1 MRAAGPSCLST
12 RPPHR
17 RGRPLGPRAGTQA
30 LHSQGHTE
38 ACGRQA
44 AAPPPGRP
52 ATRGTA
58 VSWPIPEF
66 QASGNEA
73 AAAAAWGLGR
83 PPAAQDPAPWPGPSG
98 PRLAP
103 LARGRRAKA
112 AETLAGEETIP
123 WPALWKPLSSLTSRG
138 SLLLGGPACF
148 WDQGPGWGWRQKC
161 IRLAH
166 VYPAPRGGLAWAR
179 PRILPLPSVL
189 GRRDRRTL
197 PLPLPVRG
205 LRPRAG
211 QRREWQ
217 TRRCY
222 TLRKRRAGGPG
233 RAGRG
238 SPVSCAPVGEAVRAA
253 EMSHAGVL
261 RAPLWP
267 RGGRAEATVAGDP
280 AGAHRVTQQGGGA
293 GGSPR
298 ALRTE
303 PGRFPDQQSWDSI
316 PGPAEAAAEVGGGE
330 GGRSLSQ
337 RRPST
342 VHASGVQ
349 DRVSCRREVSKS
361 HRDRRQSREM
371 APPWRHT
378 PKSLRLHLAPR
389 SALARCRVATWVCW
403 RAPVGA
409 NQPVGGG
416 QRASPGAFDRPGSAS
431 IPKSLDRC
439 AGTGPRATPRSRDA
453 ARSGGSRAP
462 PPPRPRGGCTPIP
475 GKRRGPPSVRGFVSV
490 SVRRLC
496 EG

>member
-103 LARGRRAKA
+103 PARGRRAKA

-161 IRLAH
+161 IRLAR

-197 PLPLPVRG
+197 ALPVRG

-303 PGRFPDQQSWDSI
+303 LGRFPDQQSWDSI

-389 SALARCRVATWVCW
+389 SALARCRAATWGCW

-431 IPKSLDRC
+431 
-439 AGTGPRATPRSRDA
+439 TPRASTA
-453 ARSGGSRAP
+453 ARGRA
-462 PPPRPRGGCTPIP
+462 RER
-475 GKRRGPPSVRGFVSV
+475 RRGPETQREAAGRGPLPHPGL
-490 SVRRLC
+490 RRLHPDPREAQGAAECARIRVC
-496 EG
+496 ERASPV

>member
-12 RPPHR
+12 RPPHG

-103 LARGRRAKA
+103 PARGRRAKA

-123 WPALWKPLSSLTSRG
+123 WPAFRKPLSSLTSRG

-222 TLRKRRAGGPG
+222 TLRKRRAGSPG
-233 RAGRG
+233 RAGVTRLLRSRGGGSQGSGDVSRGCSQGPSVAAWRAGGGDGGGGPSG
-238 SPVSCAPVGEAVRAA
+238 SPPCDPAGWRSRRVPTGSEDGAGAVPRSA
-253 EMSHAGVL
+253 ELGFHPWTGRGRRRSRG
-261 RAPLWP
+261 
-267 RGGRAEATVAGDP
+267 RGGRPLPLPAQAEHGP
-280 AGAHRVTQQGGGA
+280 RVWSPGQGVVSQGGVQ
-293 GGSPR
+293 
-298 ALRTE
+298 E
-303 PGRFPDQQSWDSI
+303 
-316 PGPAEAAAEVGGGE
+316 
-330 GGRSLSQ
+330 SQ
-337 RRPST
+337 RPST
-342 VHASGVQ
+342 VMGNGPTLEAHAEVAQ
-349 DRVSCRREVSKS
+349 TFVS
-361 HRDRRQSREM
+361 HP
-371 APPWRHT
+371 ALPWH
-378 PKSLRLHLAPR
+378 
-389 SALARCRVATWVCW
+389 
-403 RAPVGA
+403 GA
-409 NQPVGGG
+409 GP
-416 QRASPGAFDRPGSAS
+416 RPGSVGALPWVRTS
-431 IPKSLDRC
+431 PWVGDSERHPEPS
-439 AGTGPRATPRSRDA
+439 TGRAL
-453 ARSGGSRAP
+453 P
-462 PPPRPRGGCTPIP
+462 PPPRASTAARGRARE
-475 GKRRGPPSVRGFVSV
+475 RRGPETQREAARRGPLPHPGPEAAAPRSEG
-490 SVRRLC
+490 SAGGRRVCADSCL
-496 EG
+496 

>member
-30 LHSQGHTE
+30 LHSQGHAE

-83 PPAAQDPAPWPGPSG
+83 PPAAQDPAPWPGPSS

-103 LARGRRAKA
+103 PARGRRAKA
-112 AETLAGEETIP
+112 AETQAGEETIP
-123 WPALWKPLSSLTSRG
+123 WPAFRKPLSSLTSRG

-197 PLPLPVRG
+197 ALPLPVRG

-233 RAGRG
+233 RAGQG

-267 RGGRAEATVAGDP
+267 RGGQAEVMVAGDP
-280 AGAHRVTQQGGGA
+280 AGWRSRRVPTGSEDGAGAVPRSAELGFHPWTGRGRRRSGGRGGRPLPVPAQAEHGPRVWSPGQGVVSQGGVQ
-293 GGSPR
+293 
-298 ALRTE
+298 E
-303 PGRFPDQQSWDSI
+303 
-316 PGPAEAAAEVGGGE
+316 
-330 GGRSLSQ
+330 SQ
-337 RRPST
+337 RPST
-342 VHASGVQ
+342 VTGNGPTLEAHAEVAQTSSRTPLCPGTVQ
-349 DRVSCRREVSKS
+349 G
-361 HRDRRQSREM
+361 RDLGLLARSRGCEP
-371 APPWRHT
+371 ARGWGTACVTR
-378 PKSLRLHLAPR
+378 SLRQAGLCLHP
-389 SALARCRVATWVCW
+389 
-403 RAPVGA
+403 
-409 NQPVGGG
+409 QE
-416 QRASPGAFDRPGSAS
+416 
-431 IPKSLDRC
+431 
-439 AGTGPRATPRSRDA
+439 
-453 ARSGGSRAP
+453 
-462 PPPRPRGGCTPIP
+462 PRPLRGD
-475 GKRRGPPSVRGFVSV
+475 GPESNAEVP
-490 SVRRLC
+490 
-496 EG
+496 

>member
-103 LARGRRAKA
+103 PARGRRAKA

-123 WPALWKPLSSLTSRG
+123 WPAFRKPLSSLTSRG

-166 VYPAPRGGLAWAR
+166 VYPAPRRGLAWAR

-197 PLPLPVRG
+197 ALPLLVRG

-233 RAGRG
+233 WAGRG

-303 PGRFPDQQSWDSI
+303 PGQFPDQQSWDSI

-378 PKSLRLHLAPR
+378 PKSLRPSSRTPLCPGTVQGRDLGLLARSRGCEPARGWGTACVTRSLRQAGLCLHPQEPRPLRGDGPESNAEVPRRSEKRHVEGPSPTPAPR
-389 SALARCRVATWVCW
+389 RLHPDPREAQGAAECARIRVCE
-403 RAPVGA
+403 
-409 NQPVGGG
+409 
-416 QRASPGAFDRPGSAS
+416 RASP
-431 IPKSLDRC
+431 
-439 AGTGPRATPRSRDA
+439 
-453 ARSGGSRAP
+453 
-462 PPPRPRGGCTPIP
+462 
-475 GKRRGPPSVRGFVSV
+475 V
-490 SVRRLC
+490 
-496 EG
+496 

>member
-38 ACGRQA
+38 ACGSQA

-83 PPAAQDPAPWPGPSG
+83 PPTAQDPAPWPGPSG

-103 LARGRRAKA
+103 PARGRRAKA
-112 AETLAGEETIP
+112 AETQAGEETIP
-123 WPALWKPLSSLTSRG
+123 WRALWKPLSSLTRRG

-161 IRLAH
+161 IRLAR

-222 TLRKRRAGGPG
+222 TLRKRRAGSPG
-233 RAGRG
+233 RAGVTRLLRSRGGGSQGSGDVSRGCSQGPSVAAWRAGGGDGGGGPSG
-238 SPVSCAPVGEAVRAA
+238 SPPC
-253 EMSHAGVL
+253 
-261 RAPLWP
+261 
-267 RGGRAEATVAGDP
+267 DP
-280 AGAHRVTQQGGGA
+280 AGWRSRRVPTGSEDGAGAVPRSAELGFHPWTGRGRRRSGGRGGQPLPVPAQAEHGPRVWSPGQGVVSQGGVQ
-293 GGSPR
+293 
-298 ALRTE
+298 E
-303 PGRFPDQQSWDSI
+303 
-316 PGPAEAAAEVGGGE
+316 
-330 GGRSLSQ
+330 SQ
-337 RRPST
+337 RPST
-342 VHASGVQ
+342 VMGNGPTLEAHA
-349 DRVSCRREVSKS
+349 EVAQTFIS
-361 HRDRRQSREM
+361 HP
-371 APPWRHT
+371 ALPWH
-378 PKSLRLHLAPR
+378 
-389 SALARCRVATWVCW
+389 
-403 RAPVGA
+403 GA
-409 NQPVGGG
+409 GP
-416 QRASPGAFDRPGSAS
+416 RPGSVGALPWVRTS
-431 IPKSLDRC
+431 PWVGDSERHPEPS
-439 AGTGPRATPRSRDA
+439 TG
-453 ARSGGSRAP
+453 RAP
-462 PPPRPRGGCTPIP
+462 PPPPRASTAARGRARER
-475 GKRRGPPSVRGFVSV
+475 RRGPETQREAAGRGPLPHPAP
-490 SVRRLC
+490 RRLHPDPREAQGAAECARIRVC
-496 EG
+496 ERASPA

>member
-1 MRAAGPSCLST
+1 MTVRAAGPSCLST

-103 LARGRRAKA
+103 PARGRRAKA

-222 TLRKRRAGGPG
+222 TLRKRRAGSPG
-233 RAGRG
+233 RAGVTRLLRSRGGGSQGSGDVSRGCSQGPSVAAWRAGGGDGGGGPSG
-238 SPVSCAPVGEAVRAA
+238 SPPCDPAGWRSRRVPTGSEDGAGAVPRSA
-253 EMSHAGVL
+253 ELGFHPWTGRGRRRSGG
-261 RAPLWP
+261 
-267 RGGRAEATVAGDP
+267 RGGRPLPLPAQAEHGP
-280 AGAHRVTQQGGGA
+280 RVWSPGQGVVSQGGVQ
-293 GGSPR
+293 
-298 ALRTE
+298 E
-303 PGRFPDQQSWDSI
+303 
-316 PGPAEAAAEVGGGE
+316 
-330 GGRSLSQ
+330 SQ
-337 RRPST
+337 RPST
-342 VHASGVQ
+342 VTGNGPTLEAHAEVAQTSSRTPLCPGTVQ
-349 DRVSCRREVSKS
+349 G
-361 HRDRRQSREM
+361 RDLGLLALSRGCEP
-371 APPWRHT
+371 ARGWGTASVTR
-378 PKSLRLHLAPR
+378 SLRQAGLCLHPQEPR
-389 SALARCRVATWVCW
+389 PLR
-403 RAPVGA
+403 G
-409 NQPVGGG
+409 
-416 QRASPGAFDRPGSAS
+416 D
-431 IPKSLDRC
+431 
-439 AGTGPRATPRSRDA
+439 GPERDA
-453 ARSGGSRAP
+453 EVPRRSEKRRVEGPSP
-462 PPPRPRGGCTPIP
+462 TRPRGGCTPIP

-490 SVRRLC
+490 SVRLPV
-496 EG
+496 